1 MSRFVSGLVGAFSE
15 AWAEVR
21 IHKTRV
27 LMSLIGVAVA
37 VAALTSVV
45 GLGSI
50 AEQAMVETQERQSGR
65 PATLIVNVWG
75 NGEVPPDPMAIS
87 AAFDTI
93 IDRYQIEYA
102 GAFTNSTQTVQ
113 FVDGAMPVTTMGV
126 EVSYETLHRVVMSD
140 GRWFVEA
147 DEQRLAPA
155 VVVNEAFH
163 ARMGWPDLR
172 THPTVTL
179 LGDTNTA
186 AVVIGVIPEKWEG
199 EEPIL
204 HMLNSAYLR
213 IAPPSIVAWSPP
225 MLEAWV
231 PIELSDELSFRIKRD
246 IAGALGEG
254 VTVDVSRNDY
264 EAWGAGMDPF
274 GPFKLIVTGVSVLV
288 LLLGALGL
296 LNISMVTVKQ
306 RIREIGIRRSFG
318 ATGGRVFFA
327 VMMESVVAS
336 AVAGV
341 VGVMIAV
348 LIIQSDLVQNAIT
361 EGFPVDLP
369 PFPVEAAIIGVG
381 SATLV
386 GALAGLLPAIVAVRV
401 KVINAIRY

>member
-1 MSRFVSGLVGAFSE
+1 MVGAFSE

-50 AEQAMVETQERQSGR
+50 AEQAMIETYERQSGR

-75 NGEVPPDPMAIS
+75 TGEVPPDALAVS
-87 AAFDTI
+87 AAFDTVV
-93 IDRYQIEYA
+93 DRYQIEYA
-102 GAFTNSTQTVQ
+102 GAFTHSSQTVQ

-126 EVSYETLHRVVMSD
+126 EVGYGTLHRVVMTN

-155 VVVNEAFH
+155 LVVNEAFY
-163 ARMGWPDLR
+163 ARMGWPELSG
-172 THPTVTL
+172 HPTVTL
-179 LGDTNTA
+179 LGDTKTA
-186 AVVIGVIPEKWEG
+186 AVVVGVIPEKWEG
-199 EEPIL
+199 EEPVM

-213 IAPPSIVAWSPP
+213 ITPPSVVAWSPP

-231 PIELSDELSFRIKRD
+231 PTELSDELTFRIKRD

-254 VTVDVSRNDY
+254 VNVDVSRQDY
-264 EAWGAGMDPF
+264 QAWGGTMDPF
-274 GPFKLIVTGVSVLV
+274 GPFKLIVTGVSILV

-296 LNISMVTVKQ
+296 VNISMVTVKQ

-318 ATGGRVFFA
+318 ATAGRVFFA

-348 LIIQSDLVQNAIT
+348 LVIQSDLVQSWIT
-361 EGFPVDLP
+361 SGFPVDLP
-369 PFPVEAAIIGVG
+369 PFPVEAAIIGIG
-381 SATLV
+381 AATLV